1 VTPFASTALLFA
13 SAVMYPP
20 AKIPAELGFLQHNPL
35 LQLVDLSRR
44 VVLWHEPLPWEPIL
58 QLYAVGLGACA
69 LGAVLFSLLRR
80 SFAEVL

>member
-1 VTPFASTALLFA
+1 
-13 SAVMYPP
+13 MYPP
-20 AKIPAELGFLQHNPL
+20 ARIPEELGFLRHNPL

-44 VVLWHEPLPWEPIL
+44 VVLWHEPLPWEPLL
-58 QLYAVGLGACA
+58 QLHAVGLGACV